1 MRRCIIC
8 AWTALLLALHL
19 VAASGCGSDRGESTQ
34 KEPVVDRAEQQR
46 VRRFWNNYRDATRL
60 RKQGAYDS
68 ARAAYTKALLDN
80 KMHADALYNLGNVN
94 LELGSWEEAEAS
106 WRRLV
111 EVDSTSLRAYAQ
123 LGHLFL
129 CRPDIP
135 LFDVDKAREA
145 FAHIHKH
152 NPEEIGP
159 ALRLGET
166 ALIEGRF
173 DRASEYFDMVL
184 GTDDKNLEAVF
195 LKAYLAWR
203 RGSAREGFALLG
215 DAIRFLT
222 QDSLSQLPGEGDTRT
237 GSAPALA
244 RSAGCPLFDP
254 LVDSLSASSGVLS
267 PERANVY
274 FERLDEVLSGLRA
287 RG

>member
-8 AWTALLLALHL
+8 AWTALLFALQL
-19 VAASGCGSDRGESTQ
+19 IAASGCGPDRGESAQ

-46 VRRFWNNYRDATRL
+46 VRRFWNNYREATRL
-60 RKQGAYDS
+60 RKQGEYDS
-68 ARAAYTKALLDN
+68 ARAAYTKAL
-80 KMHADALYNLGNVN
+80 
-94 LELGSWEEAEAS
+94 ELGSWEDAEAS
-106 WRRLV
+106 WRRLL

-145 FAHIHKH
+145 FARIHKY

-166 ALIEGRF
+166 ALVEGRF

-215 DAIRFLT
+215 DAIRFLK
-222 QDSLSQLPGEGDTRT
+222 QDSLAQLPGEGDTRT

-267 PERANVY
+267 PERATAY